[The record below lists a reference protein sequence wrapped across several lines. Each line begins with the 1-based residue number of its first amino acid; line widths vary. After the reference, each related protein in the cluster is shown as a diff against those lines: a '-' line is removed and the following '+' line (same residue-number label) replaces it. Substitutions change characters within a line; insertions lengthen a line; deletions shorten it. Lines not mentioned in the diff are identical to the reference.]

1 MSKLRDNLAKII
13 AKSMLDNP
21 EIIDMLKKSFT
32 KKHKEIKSAR
42 IDRKSGIA
50 IVKMPS
56 DKELKE
62 KFARVMSHESYKM
75 ADEILKTIGEK

>member
-1 MSKLRDNLAKII
+1 MSKLRERLARTI

-21 EIIDMLKKSFT
+21 EIIDMLRESFV
-32 KKHKEIKSAR
+32 KRQKEIKSAL
-42 IDRKSGIA
+42 INRKSGKA
-50 IVKMPS
+50 IGGLPS

-62 KFARVMSHESYKM
+62 RFARAMSHESYKM